1 MGSKLELFV
10 TLLPLIAISVPFAIG
25 FYHVAK
31 KIGRNKT
38 AWTILSL
45 IPIVNY
51 FSWIYFFFVILIWIF
66 DKLNGI
72 EERVAEV
79 RS

>member
-10 TLLPLIAISVPFAIG
+10 TLLPLIVISVPFAIG

-31 KIGRNKT
+31 KIGRNTT
-38 AWTILSL
+38 AWTVLSL

-79 RS
+79 RP